1 MHHITL
7 RGVTSFSFFN
17 LNSKK
22 EKARNKEDV
31 VMEKGTTTKIR
42 TTKEEEDTKPAW
54 CAS

>member
-22 EKARNKEDV
+22 EKARKEKM
-31 VMEKGTTTKIR
+31 MEIYETTQIR
-42 TTKEEEDTKPAW
+42 TTKEDTKP
-54 CAS
+54 